1 LMIAITKK
9 LSATYSAA
17 LQGIQLM
24 NKKCRIEVMDSTTA
38 IMGQGL
44 LAIEAARIALAG
56 ASLDEVTSFVSEYVS
71 KAHIRATFDS
81 LKYLAMGGRI
91 GKAQALLGSMLKMN
105 PILGL
110 KDGEAYPFGK
120 VRSRRKA
127 IEHLQQFIAEFNNV
141 KSLAVEYGTNLSE
154 AKELMQNIS
163 SIFPQ
168 APVYLSNVSPV
179 IGTHAG
185 PTVIAVSALE
195 D

>member
-1 LMIAITKK
+1 M
-9 LSATYSAA
+9 Y
-17 LQGIQLM
+17 
-24 NKKCRIEVMDSTTA
+24 
-38 IMGQGL
+38 
-44 LAIEAARIALAG
+44 
-56 ASLDEVTSFVSEYVS
+56 
-71 KAHIRATFDS
+71 IRATFDN

-127 IEHLQQFIAEFNNV
+127 VEYLQEFVAQFNNV

-154 AKELMQNIS
+154 AKELAKNIS
-163 SIFPQ
+163 SIFPKV
-168 APVYLSNVSPV
+168 PIYISNVSPV
-179 IGTHAG
+179 IGTHTG
-185 PTVIAVSALE
+185 PSILAVSVFE